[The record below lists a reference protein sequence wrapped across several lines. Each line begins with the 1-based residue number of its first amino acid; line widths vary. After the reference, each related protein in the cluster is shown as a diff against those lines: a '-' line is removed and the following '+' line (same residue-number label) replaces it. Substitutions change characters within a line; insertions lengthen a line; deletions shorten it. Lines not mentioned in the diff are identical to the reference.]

1 MPFVDNTNNRVL
13 AANARAA
20 DVAEK
25 AVKEIMPVM
34 QQRNYDAFRVQG
46 IEAIHYNR
54 LSSGRKCVC
63 QSVQKQVNGLL
74 GKDGKAD
81 IGTINALITGNTD
94 FGVTPY
100 NFNQQRVTGQT
111 GQTSP
116 QAPVNKYQGVFDLLS
131 DGQELPLADLLGER
145 KSGFGDNGP
154 VDATNIDEMVAD
166 FDASSFGFSDIAC
179 PICFGTGYVGGYTPY
194 HGHRQVLTTTDLQ
207 IEPTGRLDLTKA
219 PFVAYAKSFNVILK
233 LPRGAIGI
241 DVFRVLNGAEPVGAV
256 FSIDGTTL
264 TNSMQVLN
272 FCDGKQHLLNASNL
286 SEFTHLEMQFNLSTE
301 SVYFEF
307 PKRPSSNN
315 TALLEQTEPFNII
328 LSPNVP
334 IMESRDIIVE
344 QMLGKILVVQNVNP
358 WNSRDRNVIGWEAQV
373 RVIQPQE
380 LYRIMP
386 GRGRT
391 KSKDETTN
399 IARDN
404 GYKSIYRT

>member
-34 QQRNYDAFRVQG
+34 QQRYYDAFRVQG
-46 IEAIHYNR
+46 IEVIHYNR
-54 LSSGRKCVC
+54 LSTGRKCNC
-63 QSVQKQVNGLL
+63 KTAQKHINGLL

-81 IGTINALITGNTD
+81 IGTINALITGNTN
-94 FGVTPY
+94 FGVSPY
-100 NFNQQRVTGQT
+100 NFNQQKVTGQSN
-111 GQTSP
+111 QTSP
-116 QAPVNKYQGVFDLLS
+116 QAPVDKYQGVFDILS
-131 DGQELPLADLLGER
+131 DNQELPLADLLGER

-166 FDASSFGFSDIAC
+166 FDASAFGFVDVAC
-179 PICFGTGYVGGYTPY
+179 PICFGTGYVGGYTPF
-194 HGHRQVLTTTDLQ
+194 HGHRQVLTVADFQ
-207 IEPTGRLDLTKA
+207 IDPTGRLDLTKS
-219 PFVAYAKSFNVILK
+219 PFVAYAKSFNVLIK
-233 LPRGAIGI
+233 LPRGAIGV
-241 DVFRVLNGAEPVGAV
+241 DAFRVLNMTEPVGAV
-256 FSIDGTTL
+256 FAIDGATL
-264 TNSMQVLN
+264 ASTMQILN
-272 FCDGKQHLLNASNL
+272 YCDGKQHLLSVSNL
-286 SEFTHLEMQFNLSTE
+286 TEFTHLEMQFNLSTE

-307 PKRPSSNN
+307 PKRPSSAN
-315 TALLEQTEPFNII
+315 TALLEQTEPFSII
-328 LSPNVP
+328 LSPNIP
-334 IMESRDIIVE
+334 TMESRDIIVE

-358 WNSRDRNVIGWEAQV
+358 WNSRDRNVIGWEAMV

-380 LYRIMP
+380 LYRILP

-391 KSKDETTN
+391 KLKDETTN

>member
-13 AANARAA
+13 ASNARAA

-34 QQRNYDAFRVQG
+34 QQRYYDAFRVQG
-46 IEAIHYNR
+46 IEVIHYNR
-54 LSSGRKCVC
+54 LSTGRKCVC
-63 QSVQKQVNGLL
+63 QTAQKQVAGLL

-111 GQTSP
+111 DQTSP
-116 QAPVNKYQGVFDLLS
+116 QAPVNKYQGVFDVLS
-131 DGQELPLADLLGER
+131 DNKELPLADLLGSR

-166 FDASSFGFSDIAC
+166 FDASSFGFSDVAC
-179 PICFGTGYVGGYTPY
+179 PICFGTGYIGGYTPF
-194 HGHRQVLTTTDLQ
+194 HGHRQVLTVTDFQ
-207 IEPTGRLDLTKA
+207 IEPTGRIDLTQS
-219 PFVAYAKSFNVILK
+219 PFVAHAKSFNVLIK

-241 DVFRVLNGAEPVGAV
+241 DVFRVLNGADTVGAI
-256 FSIDGTTL
+256 FTIDGTLLSNTL
-264 TNSMQVLN
+264 QILS
-272 FCDGKQHLLNASNL
+272 FCDGKQHLLNVSNL
-286 SEFTHLEMQFNLSTE
+286 TSFTHLEIQFNLSTE
-301 SVYFEF
+301 NVYFEF
-307 PKRPSSNN
+307 PKRPSSAN
-315 TALLEQTEPFNII
+315 TALLEQTEPFSII
-328 LSPNVP
+328 ISPNVP
-334 IMESRDIIVE
+334 VMESRDIIVE
-344 QMLGKILVVQNVNP
+344 QMLGKVLIVQNVNP
-358 WNSRDRNVIGWEAQV
+358 WNSRDRNVIGWEAMV

-380 LYRIMP
+380 LYRILP

-391 KSKDETTN
+391 KLKDETTN

-404 GYKSIYRT
+404 GYASINRT